1 MLNVLLVDDD
11 SEFSD
16 VVCHIVEF
24 LGHNINT
31 AANLAE
37 AEQWFENNTFDHVFL
52 DFMLP
57 DGSGL
62 HLLEHLTLGIKIF
75 YKYFL
80 LIYLK

>member
-37 AEQWFENNTFDHVFL
+37 AEPVSYT
-52 DFMLP
+52 
-57 DGSGL
+57 
-62 HLLEHLTLGIKIF
+62 HLTLPT
-75 YKYFL
+75 
-80 LIYLK
+80 IYSV

>member
-31 AANLAE
+31 AANTVT
-37 AEQWFENNTFDHVFL
+37 NNFIDSGKRTFRLTTASNLKIGEIYYFDHPAFGVL
-52 DFMLP
+52 MYL
-57 DGSGL
+57 SK
-62 HLLEHLTLGIKIF
+62 IKE
-75 YKYFL
+75 
-80 LIYLK
+80 